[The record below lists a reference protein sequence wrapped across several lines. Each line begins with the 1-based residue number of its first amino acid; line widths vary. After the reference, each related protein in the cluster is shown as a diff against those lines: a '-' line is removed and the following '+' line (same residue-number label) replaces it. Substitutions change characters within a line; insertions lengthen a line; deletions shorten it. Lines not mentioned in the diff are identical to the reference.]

1 MHRETRHI
9 DRSFLTVL
17 AWGTL
22 AGCAALIG
30 GTLIAQIVVPGHDW
44 IADTIS
50 DLGAGR
56 FEIVMDLALYGFAAG
71 IFALALAAA
80 HRHPGA
86 RRWSVGVVLLALTAA
101 LVVVVAARNEY
112 GDRDDDGIVI
122 HMWLVYGLGV
132 TFLAVPF
139 LMARGA
145 AGMWSP
151 AGPLLRLLGLVWA
164 VAAPVFLFLPTDV
177 DGLYERGLGLVASA
191 MLCVLARALADED
204 SMDV

>member
-1 MHRETRHI
+1 MHGETRHI
-9 DRSFLTVL
+9 DPGFLTAL
-17 AWGTL
+17 AWAAV
-22 AGCAALIG
+22 AGCAALIL
-30 GTLIAQIVVPGHDW
+30 GTLVAQVVVPGHDW

-56 FEIVMDLALYGFAAG
+56 AEIVMDVALYGFAAG

-86 RRWSVGVVLLALTAA
+86 RRWSVGAVLLALTAA

-112 GDRDDDGIVI
+112 GDRDSDGIVI
-122 HMWLVYGLGV
+122 HMWLVYGLGA
-132 TFLAVPF
+132 TFLAIPF

-145 AGMWSP
+145 AEMWSP

-177 DGLYERGLGLVASA
+177 DGLYERGLGLVACA
-191 MLCVLARALADED
+191 ILCVLARALANRDT
-204 SMDV
+204 MVV